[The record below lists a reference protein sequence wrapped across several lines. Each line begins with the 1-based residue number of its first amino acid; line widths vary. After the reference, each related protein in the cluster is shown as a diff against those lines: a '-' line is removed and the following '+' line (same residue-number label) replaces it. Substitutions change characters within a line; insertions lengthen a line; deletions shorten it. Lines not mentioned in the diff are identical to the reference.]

1 MHQHPRTPPPTASPA
16 SSPWTNPA
24 RTNNPRD
31 RTREGHSRAGS
42 DAGLYSERGA
52 GQATGDAGPTTT
64 QSPNQAKETKAKLN
78 QIIQNY
84 FTKAAQ
90 IVIQS
95 RMAVPPVYA
104 RGTDIKKVNKWFNVE
119 LDETDAFRE
128 ELRLWKLCD
137 ADDPRPPSLII
148 ETFLDTAALTNK
160 ETLVIIDEQGK
171 RWNVAEALNASD
183 GPDGR
188 GNSKRK
194 TEVILER
201 WRIELGDPLTDFPS
215 DLASILPTVY
225 KKSIVL
231 FRSLYTYSKFLPA
244 WKFEKRL
251 AKLKLNRSALSV
263 NCRVING
270 DNFPVSSKCD
280 GLNTPLYD
288 GAGKVVEE
296 FSFGTIDSPA
306 GPFTVKV
313 SYRTS
318 CEFRVDDSE
327 ALLSSHFINLDEH
340 YFRPSLGARDDQQS
354 GYFMNEKEVGSL
366 PATRRD
372 LEDRPDRGQA
382 YGSLSTFHHVAPP
395 TSSSP
400 LSALRAARELGSD
413 SPSSS
418 PPRKAL
424 PSARTAQATKVPMKP
439 GEGILPQRRPSVSF
453 QPFKAPSLSASPAT
467 PDQAP
472 SSPRNSVGR
481 FPPPSI
487 ATQARNRTSIGP
499 QSPTHIR
506 GSPAPPE
513 NAIASSAS
521 GSPKAA
527 PISRYGSSFAH
538 RRAKLSSGGT
548 SKTDD
553 DNNSSGKGSL
563 ASSAAQPG
571 SGMLMEGGQGGSSGS
586 VQTDDDNISDFLKL
600 LDKQKTLKSFEAP
613 SDATSADA
621 SARRPVAALHKFQKM
636 RDSNA
641 ALSDSMSSSLLL
653 HRSSTSSSRQLSSV
667 PTMVA
672 GTSTSTSSSPG
683 KPISPHTPHTP
694 AIPSRLSANSIAEYS
709 SQPSRF
715 QNPLYRTESNAER
728 GVTSDEA
735 APQLGNT
742 APLDIPTSPRPF
754 PPHNRRSSSAS
765 QESRQIAVEDDANDI
780 FPFGMRSASMG
791 DDRSTLDDDRPPL
804 SLSALLGLREASEQA
819 MPAPEGRERTLQ
831 PAANLED
838 AGLPMARQRS
848 TSSLESREDGTQLP
862 RGSTTGSASSPYR
875 PRLAGRTSGRGY
887 TPPHTSYSSL
897 PGDRF
902 GGSGTSE
909 RPSGG
914 RYSFSRPTSHIE
926 EDEPLL
932 FAMSE
937 IGHQSR
943 RSLEEGRQGGAGGG
957 GGGSAGLGGGDSAP
971 ARPRRG
977 SRPGRTDGGRG
988 VW

>member
-31 RTREGHSRAGS
+31 RARESHSRSGS
-42 DAGLYSERGA
+42 DTGLYSERGA
-52 GQATGDAGPTTT
+52 GQPGGDAGAAGV
-64 QSPNQAKETKAKLN
+64 QSPNQARETKAKLN

-90 IVIQS
+90 IIIQS

-104 RGTDIKKVNKWFNVE
+104 RGTDTRKVNKWFNVE

-128 ELRLWKLCD
+128 ELRLWRQCD
-137 ADDPRPPSLII
+137 AEDPRPPPLVL

-160 ETLVIIDEQGK
+160 QTLVIIDEQGK
-171 RWNVAEALNASD
+171 RWDVAEALNASD
-183 GPDGR
+183 SSDGR
-188 GNSKRK
+188 GSSKRR

-201 WRIELGDPLTDFPS
+201 WIIELGEPMMELPS

-251 AKLKLNRSALSV
+251 AKLKLNHSALRV
-263 NCRVING
+263 NCRIING
-270 DNFPVSSKCD
+270 DDFAVPPKHD
-280 GLNTPLYD
+280 GLNTPLFE
-288 GAGKVVEE
+288 GSGNVTEE
-296 FSFGTIDSPA
+296 FSFGMIDSPA
-306 GPFTVKV
+306 GPFAVKV

-340 YFRPSLGARDDQQS
+340 YFRPSLGARDDQQL
-354 GYFMNEKEVGSL
+354 GYYTTEKEVGSL

-372 LEDRPDRGQA
+372 FEDRPDQGQA

-400 LSALRAARELGSD
+400 LSALRAARDLGSD
-413 SPSSS
+413 SPPNS
-418 PPRKAL
+418 PPRKTL
-424 PSARTAQATKVPMKP
+424 PSMRTTQGVKAPTRP
-439 GEGILPQRRPSVSF
+439 GEGNLPQRRPSVSF

-467 PDQAP
+467 PDQTP
-472 SSPRNSVGR
+472 SSPRNSTGR

-487 ATQARNRTSIGP
+487 ATQARSRTSIGQP
-499 QSPTHIR
+499 SSSFYR
-506 GSPAPPE
+506 GSPVPPE

-527 PISRYGSSFAH
+527 PISRYSSSFTH

-563 ASSAAQPG
+563 ASSTAQPG
-571 SGMLMEGGQGGSSGS
+571 SGMLTEGGQGGSSGS

-600 LDKQKTLKSFEAP
+600 LDKQKNLKSFEAP
-613 SDATSADA
+613 SDAASADA
-621 SARRPVAALHKFQKM
+621 SARRPGAALSKFQRM

-667 PTMVA
+667 PPMVP
-672 GTSTSTSSSPG
+672 GTSTSASSSPG

-709 SQPSRF
+709 SQPTPFRN
-715 QNPLYRTESNAER
+715 QLYRQESRAEE
-728 GVTSDEA
+728 VTSDEA
-735 APQLGNT
+735 TQQLGNT

-754 PPHNRRSSSAS
+754 PPHNRRSSSV
-765 QESRQIAVEDDANDI
+765 SREPRPLAVEDDANDI

-791 DDRSTLDDDRPPL
+791 DDRSALDDDRPPL
-804 SLSALLGLREASEQA
+804 SLSALLRLREASETA
-819 MPAPEGRERTLQ
+819 IPAPERRERALQ
-831 PAANLED
+831 PAANLEEAD
-838 AGLPMARQRS
+838 LAMARQIS
-848 TSSLESREDGTQLP
+848 TSSLESPEDVTQIR
-862 RGSTTGSASSPYR
+862 RGSTPGSGSSPYR
-875 PRLAGRTSGRGY
+875 PRLAGRSSGRGH

-897 PGDRF
+897 PSDRF
-902 GGSGTSE
+902 SGSGTSD
-909 RPSGG
+909 RPSAG
-914 RYSFSRPTSHIE
+914 RYSFSRPAGNVE
-926 EDEPLL
+926 EEEPLL

-937 IGHQSR
+937 IGHHSR
-943 RSLEEGRQGGAGGG
+943 RSLEEGRQGGGNT
-957 GGGSAGLGGGDSAP
+957 GLGGGDSASTSK
-971 ARPRRG
+971 RG
-977 SRPGRTDGGRG
+977 SRPGRSDGGRG
-988 VW
+988 GGW

>member
-1 MHQHPRTPPPTASPA
+1 
-16 SSPWTNPA
+16 
-24 RTNNPRD
+24 
-31 RTREGHSRAGS
+31 
-42 DAGLYSERGA
+42 
-52 GQATGDAGPTTT
+52 
-64 QSPNQAKETKAKLN
+64 
-78 QIIQNY
+78 
-84 FTKAAQ
+84 
-90 IVIQS
+90 
-95 RMAVPPVYA
+95 
-104 RGTDIKKVNKWFNVE
+104 
-119 LDETDAFRE
+119 
-128 ELRLWKLCD
+128 
-137 ADDPRPPSLII
+137 
-148 ETFLDTAALTNK
+148 
-160 ETLVIIDEQGK
+160 
-171 RWNVAEALNASD
+171 
-183 GPDGR
+183 
-188 GNSKRK
+188 
-194 TEVILER
+194 LER
-201 WRIELGDPLTDFPS
+201 WRIELGEPLTDLPS

-251 AKLKLNRSALSV
+251 AKLKLNQSALRV
-263 NCRVING
+263 NCRIING
-270 DNFPVSSKCD
+270 DEFAVSSKRD
-280 GLNTPLYD
+280 GLNTPLFE
-288 GAGKVVEE
+288 GAGSVTEE

-340 YFRPSLGARDDQQS
+340 YFRPSLGVRDDQQP
-354 GYFMNEKEVGSL
+354 GYFTNEKEVGSL

-372 LEDRPDRGQA
+372 FEDRPDQGHA

-413 SPSSS
+413 SPSNS

-424 PSARTAQATKVPMKP
+424 PSVRTTQGAKAPVKP
-439 GEGILPQRRPSVSF
+439 SEGILPQRRPSVSF

-467 PDQAP
+467 PDQIP
-472 SSPRNSVGR
+472 SSPRNSTGR
-481 FPPPSI
+481 FPPPNI
-487 ATQARNRTSIGP
+487 ATQARNRTSIGQP
-499 QSPTHIR
+499 PSSFQR
-506 GSPAPPE
+506 GSPVPPE
-513 NAIASSAS
+513 TAIASSAS

-527 PISRYGSSFAH
+527 PINRYSSSFTH

-571 SGMLMEGGQGGSSGS
+571 SGILIEGGQGGSSGS

-600 LDKQKTLKSFEAP
+600 LDKQKNLKSFEAP
-613 SDATSADA
+613 SDAASADA
-621 SARRPVAALHKFQKM
+621 FARRPGAALYKFQKM

-667 PTMVA
+667 PPMVP
-672 GTSTSTSSSPG
+672 GTSTSASSSPG

-709 SQPSRF
+709 SQPTPFRN
-715 QNPLYRTESNAER
+715 QLYRQESRTEGEVA
-728 GVTSDEA
+728 SDEA
-735 APQLGNT
+735 AQQLGNT

-754 PPHNRRSSSAS
+754 PPHNRRSSSVAR
-765 QESRQIAVEDDANDI
+765 EPRQLAVEDDANDI

-791 DDRSTLDDDRPPL
+791 DDRSALDDDRPPL
-804 SLSALLGLREASEQA
+804 SLSALLGLREASETA
-819 MPAPEGRERTLQ
+819 MPVPEGRERALQ
-831 PAANLED
+831 PAANLEEG
-838 AGLPMARQRS
+838 GLAMARQRS
-848 TSSLESREDGTQLP
+848 TSSLESREDGTQVP

-875 PRLAGRTSGRGY
+875 PRLAGRSSGRGH

-897 PGDRF
+897 PSDKF
-902 GGSGTSE
+902 SGSGTSD

-914 RYSFSRPTSHIE
+914 RYSFPRPAGNVDE
-926 EDEPLL
+926 EEPLL

-937 IGHQSR
+937 IGHHSR
-943 RSLEEGRQGGAGGG
+943 RSLEEGRPGGG
-957 GGGSAGLGGGDSAP
+957 NTGLGGGDSGSTSKG
-971 ARPRRG
+971 G
-977 SRPGRTDGGRG
+977 SRPGRSEGGRG
-988 VW
+988 GGW